1 MLRTLLQGLSTEQIL
16 GTVLCLNS
24 EISSTGS
31 LSRFSQ
37 KPHREKHSRPTHL
50 PGQPQGDIA
59 LLSRVHN
66 LHLKVMA
73 AGAEW
78 VSGLSQPH
86 VHDALALPQ
95 ILQQLWG
102 RARRQVTL
110 P

>member
-1 MLRTLLQGLSTEQIL
+1 M
-16 GTVLCLNS
+16 
-24 EISSTGS
+24 
-31 LSRFSQ
+31 
-37 KPHREKHSRPTHL
+37 PTHL

-73 AGAEW
+73 TGAER
-78 VSGLSQPH
+78 VPSLSQAH

-102 RARRQVTL
+102 KSQASGDTALDTGSSVLGLTIS
-110 P
+110 PG